1 MPKKVK
7 RARRHPQAR
16 RLSTGAGRK
25 KALKTARKSTSKVAA
40 KTGRNGGE
48 TAALS
53 DKLKT
58 SRAELRAAKAYIAE
72 LERRADTDFLADVLN
87 RRGFERELR
96 RAMAYAKRYGANA
109 ALVYV
114 DVNGLK
120 PVNDRYGHAA
130 GDAVLKAVAR
140 VLVDNVRMSDIVARL
155 GGDEFGVLLWNLS
168 ERDAALKTAAIEQAV
183 ANERV
188 VIAEE
193 NVAVT
198 AAAGFTMLWPADDP
212 QQIVDRADQAM
223 YARKRELRNGGKVT
237 R

>member
-7 RARRHPQAR
+7 RARRRPQAR

-25 KALKTARKSTSKVAA
+25 QARKTALEGGRKAA
-40 KTGRNGGE
+40 RNGGG
-48 TAALS
+48 TAAL
-53 DKLKT
+53 DGKLKAL
-58 SRAELRAAKAYIAE
+58 RAELRAAKAHIAE
-72 LERRADTDFLADVLN
+72 LERRADTDFLVDVLN

-120 PVNDRYGHAA
+120 PVNDGFGHAA

-140 VLVDNVRMSDIVARL
+140 VLVDSVRMSDIVARL
-155 GGDEFGVLLWNLS
+155 GGDEFAVLLWNLS
-168 ERDAALKTAAIEQAV
+168 QHDAALKTAALEQAV
-183 ANERV
+183 ASERV
-188 VIAEE
+188 VIAGES
-193 NVAVT
+193 VAVT

-223 YARKRELRNGGKVT
+223 YARKRELRNGSVG